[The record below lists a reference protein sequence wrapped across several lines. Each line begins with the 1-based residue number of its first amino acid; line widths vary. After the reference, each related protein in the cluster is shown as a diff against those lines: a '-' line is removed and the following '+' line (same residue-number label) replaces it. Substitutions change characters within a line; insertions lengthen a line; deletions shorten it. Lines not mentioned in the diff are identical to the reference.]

1 MNLVLSKNCCIFA
14 VDSYIILRLVEPI
27 KNNKIKK
34 KLFTLIFSFVVGVG
48 SLFASDTQVDGIY
61 YDFDDTNMT
70 ASVTFKGSKY
80 DSYPDEYTGNITIP
94 ASVNYNGKTYSV
106 TSPRL
111 GGYILRFSINH
122 MKYKKNHILS

>member
-1 MNLVLSKNCCIFA
+1 M
-14 VDSYIILRLVEPI
+14 
-27 KNNKIKK
+27 K
-34 KLFTLIFSFVVGVG
+34 KLFTFLLALVVSV
-48 SLFASDTQVDGIY
+48 SAIYASDTQVDGIY

-111 GGYILRFSINH
+111 GDIFLDSA
-122 MKYKKNHILS
+122 LTT